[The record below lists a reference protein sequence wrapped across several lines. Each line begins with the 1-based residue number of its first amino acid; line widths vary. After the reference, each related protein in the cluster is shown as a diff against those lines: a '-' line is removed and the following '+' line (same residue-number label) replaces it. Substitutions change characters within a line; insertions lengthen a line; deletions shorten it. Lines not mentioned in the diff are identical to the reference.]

1 MCRDYVE
8 DILIISFMILSIS
21 LSVLLLFNLKSLNN
35 DSNKN
40 CEICC
45 CNFDK
50 KTTINIIKNE
60 EGS

>member
-1 MCRDYVE
+1 MYRDYVR

-21 LSVLLLFNLKSLNN
+21 LFVLLLFNLKSLNN

-40 CEICC
+40 CEICY

-50 KTTINIIKNE
+50 KTTIYIIKNE

>member
-1 MCRDYVE
+1 MDRDYVG

-40 CEICC
+40 CEICH
-45 CNFDK
+45 CNFEQK
-50 KTTINIIKNE
+50 SSNLHN
-60 EGS
+60 